1 MRHNTH
7 LIPRRRRVFVFN
19 GKGGGGDGSM
29 TGQKFIR
36 NWNRKENA
44 RTNGMPRH
52 ARRIFSFNHRGH
64 SLCAWNIIF
73 FAANKH
79 SSNIWEYTVL
89 QIFSNSSCMMVL

>member
-1 MRHNTH
+1 MDVEKKYSAVAAAKHNRFPHHNPPSRPKVPDPKEEEVMRHIH

-52 ARRIFSFNHRGH
+52 ARRIFFQS
-64 SLCAWNIIF
+64 
-73 FAANKH
+73 
-79 SSNIWEYTVL
+79 
-89 QIFSNSSCMMVL
+89 